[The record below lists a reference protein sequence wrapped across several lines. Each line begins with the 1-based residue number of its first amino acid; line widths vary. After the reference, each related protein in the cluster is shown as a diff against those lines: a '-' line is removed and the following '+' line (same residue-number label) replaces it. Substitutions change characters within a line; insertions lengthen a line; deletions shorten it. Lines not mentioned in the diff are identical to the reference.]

1 MKTVTITVTRNG
13 IVESITVS
21 FEGDTIPKELDQ
33 FIVDHVGGRPNDRK
47 G

>member
-1 MKTVTITVTRNG
+1 MKTVTVTVTISGVTKAITVT
-13 IVESITVS
+13 
-21 FEGDTIPKELDQ
+21 FEGDVMPQELNQ